1 MLKVIGHLGDG
12 LENVI
17 LGLISSVLPKE
28 NSIAIKLSKTTKSNY
43 FFQET
48 IKSGHSMFPKHRI
61 YEISAC
67 RKGCC
72 AFIGPLIV
80 EEFCPVCDKPNEATE
95 NAVIY
100 YFPFEDRLR
109 SLLTSDLKRFL
120 TYSKIRVPPAPGYIE
135 DIYDGVNWKWFES
148 QMDTARY
155 GLFLCIIVV
164 LK

>member
-72 AFIGPLIV
+72 AFSGSLID

-109 SLLTSDLKRFL
+109 SILTSDLKRFFNL
-120 TYSKIRVPPAPGYIE
+120 FE
-135 DIYDGVNWKWFES
+135 DQSTSSSWLYR
-148 QMDTARY
+148 RY
-155 GLFLCIIVV
+155 LRRRKLEMV
-164 LK
+164 

>member
-1 MLKVIGHLGDG
+1 
-12 LENVI
+12 
-17 LGLISSVLPKE
+17 
-28 NSIAIKLSKTTKSNY
+28 
-43 FFQET
+43 
-48 IKSGHSMFPKHRI
+48 MFPKHRI

-72 AFIGPLIV
+72 TFIGSLID

-109 SLLTSDLKRFL
+109 SILTSDLKRFL

-135 DIYDGVNWKWFES
+135 DIYDGVNWKWFEDQKLYTYLKAVITFILGAKS
-148 QMDTARY
+148 LSVFNFAGTALTCSIIVLNQY
-155 GLFLCIIVV
+155 GLCPCLS
-164 LK
+164 

>member
-17 LGLISSVLPKE
+17 LGLISSVLPKD
-28 NSIAIKLSKTTKSNY
+28 NSIAIKISQTTKSNY

-67 RKGCC
+67 CKGCC
-72 AFIGPLIV
+72 ACIGPLIDK
-80 EEFCPVCDKPNEATE
+80 EFCPVCDKPNEATK

-109 SLLTSDLKRFL
+109 SILTSDLKRFL
-120 TYSKIRVPPAPGYIE
+120 TYSKIRVPPAPGYYIE
-135 DIYDGVNWKWFES
+135 DIYYGVNWK
-148 QMDTARY
+148 
-155 GLFLCIIVV
+155 
-164 LK
+164 